1 MNLKEKCPTL
11 TFPFNRFKQ
20 FQGLGGPLYK
30 NQNNIDPPPPLL
42 IYTQLMWPIFKN
54 KYQHFIVLL
63 ILTNKGSNSK
73 YLNTRKCIFT
83 WMKEEKSLFDV
94 YVFENEYACSSV
106 YFQIPIVAFLNK
118 GLSKTISTGR
128 MQHFPFNSWS
138 NHTHVYIIMQLTFLW
153 IVHFTHNH
161 IYI

>member
-1 MNLKEKCPTL
+1 MNLKEKCPTI

-30 NQNNIDPPPPLL
+30 NQNNIDPPPLL

-73 YLNTRKCIFT
+73 FT
-83 WMKEEKSLFDV
+83 WMKEEKSLYDV
-94 YVFENEYACSSV
+94 CIWKWVCMQFCLFPNSNCGIFKQRPFKNYIHRPYATLISFKQLIKSYTCIYNYAV
-106 YFQIPIVAFLNK
+106 NIPLDSAFH
-118 GLSKTISTGR
+118 SQS
-128 MQHFPFNSWS
+128 
-138 NHTHVYIIMQLTFLW
+138 Y
-153 IVHFTHNH
+153 
-161 IYI
+161 IYIYS

>member
-1 MNLKEKCPTL
+1 MNLKKKCSTL

-30 NQNNIDPPPPLL
+30 NQNNIDPPPFL

-63 ILTNKGSNSK
+63 IFTNKGSNSK

-94 YVFENEYACSSV
+94 CIWKWVCMQFCLFPNSN
-106 YFQIPIVAFLNK
+106 PIVAFLNK

-128 MQHFPFNSWS
+128 MQHFPFDSWS
-138 NHTHVYIIMQLTFLW
+138 NHTHVYIIMQLTSLLDSAF
-153 IVHFTHNH
+153 HSQS
-161 IYI
+161 YI

>member
-1 MNLKEKCPTL
+1 MVDPFIKIKTTL
-11 TFPFNRFKQ
+11 T
-20 FQGLGGPLYK
+20 
-30 NQNNIDPPPPLL
+30 PPPFL

-94 YVFENEYACSSV
+94 CIWKWVCMQFCLFPNSNCGIFKQRPFKNYIHRPYATLSFWQLIKSYTCTYNYAVNIPLDSAFHSQSYIYKASMHHACSH
-106 YFQIPIVAFLNK
+106 ILLLIIV
-118 GLSKTISTGR
+118 
-128 MQHFPFNSWS
+128 
-138 NHTHVYIIMQLTFLW
+138 FLW
-153 IVHFTHNH
+153 
-161 IYI
+161 

>member
-1 MNLKEKCPTL
+1 MNLKENCPTL

-94 YVFENEYACSSV
+94 CIWKWVCMQFCLFPNSNCGIFKQRPFKNYIHRPYATLSFWQLIKSYTCIYNYAV
-106 YFQIPIVAFLNK
+106 NIPLDSAFH
-118 GLSKTISTGR
+118 SQS
-128 MQHFPFNSWS
+128 
-138 NHTHVYIIMQLTFLW
+138 YI
-153 IVHFTHNH
+153 
-161 IYI
+161 